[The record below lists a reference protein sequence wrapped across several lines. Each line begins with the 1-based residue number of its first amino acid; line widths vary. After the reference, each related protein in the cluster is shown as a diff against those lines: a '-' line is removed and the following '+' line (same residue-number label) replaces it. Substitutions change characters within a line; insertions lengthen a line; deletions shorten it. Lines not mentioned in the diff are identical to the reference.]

1 MTAAEVIATNLGHLQ
16 HPTGAV
22 VSIPGFDRTAHP
34 DLIEAHG
41 MLATMIGDAVI
52 NTLEQAGHVV
62 TTPDQ
67 LRRDDEPERDLWKP
81 ALCNQCHN
89 DLFRIALV
97 NDYILIDTLNVGE
110 VLVEH
115 TKECRQ

>member
-41 MLATMIGDAVI
+41 LLATMIGDAVI
-52 NTLEQAGHVV
+52 HTLEQAGHVV

-67 LRRDDEPERDLWKP
+67 LRDDTAPDPWITVR
-81 ALCNQCHN
+81 CNHCRHE
-89 DLFRIALV
+89 LFRLNTVNPEHVIA
-97 NDYILIDTLNVGE
+97 DTQLLGE
-110 VLVEH
+110 ALSAH
-115 TKECRQ
+115 TKECR